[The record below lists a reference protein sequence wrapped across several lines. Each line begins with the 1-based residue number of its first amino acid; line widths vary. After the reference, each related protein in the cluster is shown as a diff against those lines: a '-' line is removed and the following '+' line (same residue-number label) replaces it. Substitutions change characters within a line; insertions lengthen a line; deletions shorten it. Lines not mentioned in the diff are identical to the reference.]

1 MPGIIP
7 LDKACFASPKVC
19 WELFVLS
26 SVLNT
31 VALRGQCARRSVCM
45 SLRNL
50 LSDFHFSLRLLR
62 RNPGFSAAA
71 MVVLALGIGANT
83 AIFSVVN
90 AVLLRPLPFDDPSRI
105 MQVWHVPP
113 AKSFPGMTM
122 FAVSPANYLD
132 WHSQRSA
139 FEQLAAYG
147 FRSFTVGAK
156 ERPEAVQAGAVASDF
171 FPLLR
176 VQPVLGRTFAPDED
190 RPGEGHVVV
199 LGYNFWRDHF
209 ASDRNIVGRSVAID
223 GETYS
228 VVSVMPGTLQ
238 FPSWAKIWVPLA
250 WTNEIRA
257 VRGNHNYGV
266 IARLKKGVDIRRAQ
280 AELSAISTRLEKLY
294 PEDDKGWGAIISP
307 LREHLLVDVRSAL
320 LVLLVAV
327 AFVLL
332 IACANVANLV
342 LAKTLARRK
351 EIAIRTSLGATRF
364 VVLRQI
370 LAETVLLS
378 VAGGALGLFLARFG
392 VTLIVKVLGDRI
404 PAFMQITLDIPVL
417 AFTLLLSVVAGV
429 LAGLI
434 PSVRFT
440 RADVNEALKQG
451 QSRGSSDARGGGTR
465 RLLVVSEVALSLVLL
480 IGAGLMIRSL
490 WELRKVQPGFDPHN
504 VLTMTVPLPRNRY
517 SSPAGQVAFFQEVLT
532 RIRALPGI
540 DSAGVIDD
548 LPLDGGGSHQP
559 FSIEGR
565 PVRQMSDQPE
575 VDVRLIS
582 PGYIHAMHIPILRGR
597 DLSDAD
603 VAGRPGAVL
612 ISDSLARRFW
622 PNEDPIGRHLTLT
635 FFPDIVR
642 EVVGIVGDV
651 KLDSLDETRPVATI
665 YHPLAQVSVSPGE
678 AWRSFGMTF
687 TVRTHSAPVN
697 TISAVT
703 GAIHQLGPDLPVVD
717 VMSMNDVIAQS
728 VSPLRFNMLLLAC
741 FAGLALVLAAV
752 GIYSVLSYTV
762 RRRGREIG
770 IRMALGAS
778 HSAVVRMGLTDGL
791 KPILMGIALG
801 LVAAIALSRVVASL
815 IFGVR
820 ATDPLTFAAVALL
833 LMLVGVFATIVPP
846 YRATRIEPVR
856 ILREE

>member
-1 MPGIIP
+1 
-7 LDKACFASPKVC
+7 
-19 WELFVLS
+19 
-26 SVLNT
+26 
-31 VALRGQCARRSVCM
+31 M
-45 SLRNL
+45 STRDL
-50 LSDFHFSLRLLR
+50 LSEFRFSLRILR

-71 MVVLALGIGANT
+71 IVVLALGIGANT

-105 MQVWHVPP
+105 MQVWHTPP
-113 AKSFPGMTM
+113 AQSFPGLTW
-122 FAVSPANYLD
+122 FSVSPANYLD
-132 WHSQRSA
+132 WRSQSSS
-139 FEQLAAYG
+139 FEQMAAYG
-147 FRSFTVGAK
+147 FRSFTVGGK
-156 ERPEAVQAGAVASDF
+156 ERPEAIQAAAVASDF

-176 VQPVLGRTFAPDED
+176 VQPLLGRTFAPDED
-190 RPGEGHVVV
+190 RPGQGHVVV
-199 LGYNFWRDHF
+199 LSYNFWGDHF
-209 ASDRNIVGRSVAID
+209 ASDRNVVGRTILLDGENYSIVG
-223 GETYS
+223 
-228 VVSVMPGTLQ
+228 VMPETFR
-238 FPSWAKIWVPLA
+238 FPSWGKIWVPLA
-250 WTNEIRA
+250 WTNETRA

-266 IARLKKGVDIRRAQ
+266 IARLKKSVDIRRAQ
-280 AELSAISTRLEKLY
+280 AELSAISMRLEQLY
-294 PEDDKGWGAIISP
+294 PEDDKGWGAIIIP
-307 LREHLLVDVRSAL
+307 LREQLVGDVRAAL
-320 LVLLVAV
+320 LVLLGAV

-532 RIRALPGI
+532 RVRALPGI

-565 PVRQMSDQPE
+565 PVQQMSDQPE

-687 TVRTHSAPVN
+687 TVRTHSDPVN
-697 TISAVT
+697 SISAVT
-703 GAIHQLGPDLPVVD
+703 GAIHQVGPDLPVVD

-762 RRRGREIG
+762 RRRVREIG

-778 HSAVVRMGLTDGL
+778 HSDVVRMVLTDGL

-833 LMLVGVFATIVPP
+833 LMLVGVFATIVPA

>member
-1 MPGIIP
+1 
-7 LDKACFASPKVC
+7 
-19 WELFVLS
+19 
-26 SVLNT
+26 
-31 VALRGQCARRSVCM
+31 M
-45 SLRNL
+45 STRDL
-50 LSDFHFSLRLLR
+50 LSEFRFSLRILR

-71 MVVLALGIGANT
+71 IVVLALGIGANT

-90 AVLLRPLPFDDPSRI
+90 AVLLRPLPFDDSSRI
-105 MQVWHVPP
+105 MQVWHTPP
-113 AKSFPGMTM
+113 AQSFPGLTW
-122 FAVSPANYLD
+122 FSVSPANYLD
-132 WHSQRSA
+132 WRSQSSS
-139 FEQLAAYG
+139 FEQMAAYG
-147 FRSFTVGAK
+147 FRSFTVGGK
-156 ERPEAVQAGAVASDF
+156 ERPEAIQAAAVASDF

-176 VQPVLGRTFAPDED
+176 VQPLLGRTFAPDED
-190 RPGEGHVVV
+190 RPGQGHVVV
-199 LGYNFWRDHF
+199 LSYNFWGDHF
-209 ASDRNIVGRSVAID
+209 ASDRNVVGRTILLDGENYSIVG
-223 GETYS
+223 
-228 VVSVMPGTLQ
+228 VMPETFR
-238 FPSWAKIWVPLA
+238 FPSWGKIWVPLA
-250 WTNEIRA
+250 WTNETRA

-266 IARLKKGVDIRRAQ
+266 IARLKKSVDIRRAQ
-280 AELSAISTRLEKLY
+280 AELSAISTRLEQLY
-294 PEDDKGWGAIISP
+294 PEDDKGWGAIIIP
-307 LREHLLVDVRSAL
+307 LREQLVGDVRAAL
-320 LVLLVAV
+320 LVLLGAV

-687 TVRTHSAPVN
+687 TVRTHSDPVN
-697 TISAVT
+697 SISAVT
-703 GAIHQLGPDLPVVD
+703 GAIHQVGPDLPVVD

-762 RRRGREIG
+762 RRRVREIG

-778 HSAVVRMGLTDGL
+778 HSDVVRMVLTDGL
-791 KPILMGIALG
+791 KPMLMGIALG

-833 LMLVGVFATIVPP
+833 LMLVGVFATIVPA

>member
-1 MPGIIP
+1 M
-7 LDKACFASPKVC
+7 
-19 WELFVLS
+19 
-26 SVLNT
+26 
-31 VALRGQCARRSVCM
+31 
-45 SLRNL
+45 RNL
-50 LSDFHFSLRLLR
+50 LSDFRFSLRLLR

-71 MVVLALGIGANT
+71 IVVLALGIGANT

-132 WHSQRSA
+132 WHSQSSS
-139 FEQLAAYG
+139 FEQMAAYG
-147 FRSFTVGAK
+147 FRSFTVGGT
-156 ERPEAVQAGAVASDF
+156 ERPEAIQAGTVAPDF

-176 VQPVLGRTFAPDED
+176 VQPLLGRTFTPDED
-190 RPGEGHVVV
+190 QPGQGHVVV

-209 ASDRNIVGRSVAID
+209 ASDRNVVGHNILLD

-228 VVSVMPGTLQ
+228 VVGVMPEFFR
-238 FPSWAKIWVPLA
+238 FPSWAKVWVPLA
-250 WTNEIRA
+250 WDNATRA
-257 VRGNHNYGV
+257 VRGNHNYAV
-266 IARLKKGVDIRRAQ
+266 IARLKKNVDIHQAQ
-280 AELSAISTRLEKLY
+280 AELSAISTRLEQLY
-294 PEDDKGWGAIISP
+294 PEDDKGWGATILP
-307 LREHLLVDVRSAL
+307 LREQLVGDVRAAL
-320 LVLLVAV
+320 LVLLGAV

-351 EIAIRTSLGATRF
+351 EIAIRTALGASRL

-378 VAGGALGLFLARFG
+378 VAGGALGLVLAYFG

-404 PAFMQITLDIPVL
+404 PPFMQVTLDVPVL
-417 AFTLLLSVVAGV
+417 VFTLLLSVVAGV

-440 RADVNEALKQG
+440 KADVNEALKQG
-451 QSRGSSDARGGGTR
+451 QSRGTSDARGGGTR

-490 WELRKVQPGFDPHN
+490 WELRKVQPGFDANN
-504 VLTMTVPLPRNRY
+504 VLTMTVPMPRNRF
-517 SSPAGQVAFFQEVLT
+517 SSPSGEINFFQDALT
-532 RIRALPGI
+532 RVRALPGVE
-540 DSAGVIDD
+540 SAGVIDD
-548 LPLDGGGSHQP
+548 LPLNGGGSHQP
-559 FSIEGR
+559 FTIEGR
-565 PVRQMSDQPE
+565 PVPPMSEQPE
-575 VDVRLIS
+575 VDVRVVS
-582 PGYIHAMHIPILRGR
+582 PGYLRAMHIPILRGR
-597 DLSDAD
+597 DITDSD
-603 VAGRPGAVL
+603 VAGRPAAVL

-622 PNEDPIGRHLTLT
+622 PNEDPIGRHITLT
-635 FFPDIVR
+635 FYANVVR
-642 EVVGIVGDV
+642 EIVGIVGDT
-651 KLDSLDETRPVATI
+651 KQDSLDETRPSGVI
-665 YHPLAQVSVSPGE
+665 YHALAQLTAPPTE
-678 AWRSFGMTF
+678 PWRSFPMSF
-687 TVRTHSAPVN
+687 AVRTSSDPMNSV
-697 TISAVT
+697 TAVT
-703 GAIHQLGPDLPVVD
+703 GAIHQAAPDLPVVD
-717 VMSMNDVIAQS
+717 VMSMNEILAQS
-728 VSPLRFNMLLLAC
+728 VSPQRFNMLLLAC

-762 RRRGREIG
+762 RRRVREIG

-778 HSAVVRMGLTDGL
+778 NQDVVRMILADGL
-791 KPILMGIALG
+791 KPILIGVVLG
-801 LVAAIALSRVVASL
+801 LAAALALSRVVSSL
-815 IFGVR
+815 IYGVR

-833 LMLVGVFATIVPP
+833 LLIVGIFATILPA

>member
-1 MPGIIP
+1 
-7 LDKACFASPKVC
+7 
-19 WELFVLS
+19 
-26 SVLNT
+26 
-31 VALRGQCARRSVCM
+31 M
-45 SLRNL
+45 STRDL
-50 LSDFHFSLRLLR
+50 LSEFRFSLRILR

-71 MVVLALGIGANT
+71 IVVLALGIGANT

-105 MQVWHVPP
+105 MQVWHTPP
-113 AKSFPGMTM
+113 AQSFPGLTW
-122 FAVSPANYLD
+122 FSVSPANYLD
-132 WHSQRSA
+132 WRSQSSS
-139 FEQLAAYG
+139 FEQMAAYG
-147 FRSFTVGAK
+147 FRSFTVGGK
-156 ERPEAVQAGAVASDF
+156 ERPEAIQAAAVASDF

-176 VQPVLGRTFAPDED
+176 VQPLLGRTFAPDED
-190 RPGEGHVVV
+190 RPGQGHVVV
-199 LGYNFWRDHF
+199 LSYNFWGDHF
-209 ASDRNIVGRSVAID
+209 ASDRNVVGRTILLDGENYSIVG
-223 GETYS
+223 
-228 VVSVMPGTLQ
+228 VMPETFR
-238 FPSWAKIWVPLA
+238 FPSWGKIWVPLA
-250 WTNEIRA
+250 WTNETRA

-266 IARLKKGVDIRRAQ
+266 IARLKKSVDIRRAQ
-280 AELSAISTRLEKLY
+280 AELSAISTRLEQLY
-294 PEDDKGWGAIISP
+294 PEDDKGWGAIIIP
-307 LREHLLVDVRSAL
+307 LREQLVGDVRAAL
-320 LVLLVAV
+320 LVLLGAV

-565 PVRQMSDQPE
+565 PVQQMSDQPE

-687 TVRTHSAPVN
+687 TVRTHSDPVN
-697 TISAVT
+697 SISAVT
-703 GAIHQLGPDLPVVD
+703 GAIHQVGPDLPVVD

-728 VSPLRFNMLLLAC
+728 VSPQRFNMLLLAC

-762 RRRGREIG
+762 RRRVREIG

-778 HSAVVRMGLTDGL
+778 HSDVVRMVLTDGL

-833 LMLVGVFATIVPP
+833 LMLVGVFATIVPA

>member
-1 MPGIIP
+1 MPMR
-7 LDKACFASPKVC
+7 D
-19 WELFVLS
+19 
-26 SVLNT
+26 
-31 VALRGQCARRSVCM
+31 
-45 SLRNL
+45 L
-50 LSDFHFSLRLLR
+50 LSEFRFSLRLLR

-71 MVVLALGIGANT
+71 IVALALGIGANS

-90 AVLLRPLPFDDPSRI
+90 AVLLRPLPFNDPSRI
-105 MQVWHVPP
+105 MQVWHTPP

-122 FAVSPANYLD
+122 FSVSPANYLD
-132 WHSQRSA
+132 WQSQSSS
-139 FEQLAAYG
+139 FEHMAAYG
-147 FRSFTVGAK
+147 FRSFTVGGT
-156 ERPEAVQAGAVASDF
+156 ERPEAIQAATVGSNF

-176 VQPVLGRTFAPDED
+176 AQPLLGRTFAPDED
-190 RPGEGHVVV
+190 RPGQGHVVI
-199 LGYNFWRDHF
+199 LGYNLWRDHF
-209 ASDRNIVGRSVAID
+209 ASDPAIVGRTVLLN
-223 GETYS
+223 GEAYN
-228 VVSVMPGTLQ
+228 VVGVMPETFR
-238 FPSWAKIWVPLA
+238 FPSWGKIWVPLA
-250 WTNEIRA
+250 WSNETRA

-266 IARLKKGVDIRRAQ
+266 IARLKKNVDMHQAQ
-280 AELSAISTRLEKLY
+280 AELSAISVRLEQLY
-294 PEDDKGWGAIISP
+294 PEDDKGWGAIIIP
-307 LREHLLVDVRSAL
+307 LREQLVGDVRPAL
-320 LVLLVAV
+320 LVLLGAV

-351 EIAIRTSLGATRF
+351 EIAIRTALGATRL

-392 VTLIVKVLGDRI
+392 ITLIVKVLGDRI

-440 RADVNEALKQG
+440 KADVNESLKQG
-451 QSRGSSDARGGGTR
+451 QSRGSSDARGSGTR

-504 VLTMTVPLPRNRY
+504 VLKMTVPLPANRY
-517 SSPAGQVAFFQEVLT
+517 SSPAGEVSFFQETLT
-532 RIRALPGI
+532 RVRALPGV
-540 DSAGVIDD
+540 DSAGVIDS

-565 PVRQMSDQPE
+565 PVQQMSDQPE

-582 PGYIHAMHIPILRGR
+582 PGYLRSMHIPILKGR
-597 DLSDAD
+597 DLNDAD

-612 ISDSLARRFW
+612 ISDALARRFW
-622 PNEDPIGRHLTLT
+622 PNEDPIGKHLTLT

-642 EVVGIVGDV
+642 AVVGIVGEV
-651 KLDSLDETRPVATI
+651 KLDSLDETRPVAAI

-678 AWRSFGMTF
+678 SWGSFGMTF
-687 TVRTHSAPVN
+687 TVRTNSNPAN
-697 TISAVT
+697 SISAVT
-703 GAIHQLGPDLPVVD
+703 AAIHQVGPDLPVVE

-728 VSPLRFNMLLLAC
+728 VSPQRFNMQLLAC

-762 RRRGREIG
+762 RRRVREIG

-778 HSAVVRMGLTDGL
+778 HNDVVRMVLTDGL
-791 KPILMGIALG
+791 KPILLGVVLG
-801 LVAAIALSRVVASL
+801 LAAALALSSVVASL
-815 IFGVR
+815 IYGVH

-833 LMLVGVFATIVPP
+833 LLLVGVFATILPA
-846 YRATRIEPVR
+846 YRATRIEPVQ

>member
-1 MPGIIP
+1 
-7 LDKACFASPKVC
+7 
-19 WELFVLS
+19 
-26 SVLNT
+26 
-31 VALRGQCARRSVCM
+31 M
-45 SLRNL
+45 SIRNL
-50 LSDFHFSLRLLR
+50 FTDFRFSLRLLR
-62 RNPGFSAAA
+62 RNPAFSAAA
-71 MVVLALGIGANT
+71 IVVLALGIGANT

-132 WHSQRSA
+132 WHNQSSS
-139 FEQLAAYG
+139 FEQMAAYG
-147 FRSFTVGAK
+147 FRSFTVGGT
-156 ERPEAVQAGAVASDF
+156 ERPEAIQAGTVASDF

-176 VQPVLGRTFAPDED
+176 VQPLFGRTFAPEED
-190 RPGEGHVVV
+190 SPGQGHVVV

-209 ASDRNIVGRSVAID
+209 ASDRNIVGRNIVLD

-228 VVSVMPGTLQ
+228 VVGVMPETLR
-238 FPSWAKIWVPLA
+238 FPSWAKLWVPLA
-250 WTNEIRA
+250 WTNDIRA

-266 IARLKKGVDIRRAQ
+266 IARLKKNVDMRQAQ
-280 AELSAISTRLEKLY
+280 AELSAISTRLEQMY
-294 PEDDKGWGAIISP
+294 PEDDRGWGAIILP
-307 LREHLLVDVRSAL
+307 LREQLVGDVRPAL
-320 LVLLVAV
+320 LVLLGAV

-351 EIAIRTSLGATRF
+351 EIAIRTALGASRL

-378 VAGGALGLFLARFG
+378 VAGGALGLFLAYFG
-392 VTLIVKVLGDRI
+392 ISLIVKVLGDRI
-404 PAFMQITLDIPVL
+404 PPFMQVRLDVPVL
-417 AFTLLLSVVAGV
+417 AFTLLVSVVAGV

-440 RADVNEALKQG
+440 KADVNEALKQG
-451 QSRGSSDARGGGTR
+451 QSRGTSDARGGGTR

-504 VLTMTVPLPRNRY
+504 VLTMTVPLPRNRF
-517 SSPAGQVAFFQEVLT
+517 SSPSGQINFFQDALT
-532 RIRALPGI
+532 RVRTLPGVK
-540 DSAGVIDD
+540 SAGVIDA
-548 LPLDGGGSHQP
+548 LPLNGGGSHQP
-559 FSIEGR
+559 FTIEGR
-565 PVRQMSDQPE
+565 PAPPMSEQPE
-575 VDVRLIS
+575 VDVRVIS
-582 PGYIHAMHIPILRGR
+582 PGYLRAMHIPIVRGR
-597 DLSDAD
+597 DLSDSD
-603 VAGRPGAVL
+603 VAGRPAAVL

-622 PNEDPIGRHLTLT
+622 PNEDPIGRHITLT
-635 FFPDIVR
+635 FFPNVVR
-642 EVVGIVGDV
+642 EIVGIVGDT
-651 KLDSLDETRPVATI
+651 KQDSLDETRPVATI
-665 YHPLAQVSVSPGE
+665 YHALAQVTAPPSEP
-678 AWRSFGMTF
+678 WRTFPMSFA
-687 TVRTHSAPVN
+687 VRTNSDPMNSV
-697 TISAVT
+697 TAVT
-703 GAIHQLGPDLPVVD
+703 GAIHQAAPDLPVVD
-717 VMSMNDVIAQS
+717 VMSMNEIIAQS
-728 VSPLRFNMLLLAC
+728 VSPQRFNMLLLAC

-762 RRRGREIG
+762 RRRVREIG

-778 HSAVVRMGLTDGL
+778 HEDVIRMILADGL
-791 KPILMGIALG
+791 KPILVGVVLG
-801 LVAAIALSRVVASL
+801 LAAALALSRVVASL
-815 IFGVR
+815 IYGVR

-833 LMLVGVFATIVPP
+833 LLIVGVFATILPA

>member
-1 MPGIIP
+1 
-7 LDKACFASPKVC
+7 
-19 WELFVLS
+19 
-26 SVLNT
+26 
-31 VALRGQCARRSVCM
+31 M
-45 SLRNL
+45 SMRNL
-50 LSDFHFSLRLLR
+50 LSDFRFSLRLLR

-71 MVVLALGIGANT
+71 IVVLALGIGANT

-132 WHSQRSA
+132 WHSQSSS
-139 FEQLAAYG
+139 FEQMAAYG
-147 FRSFTVGAK
+147 FRSFTVGGA
-156 ERPEAVQAGAVASDF
+156 ERPEAVQAASIASDF

-176 VQPVLGRTFAPDED
+176 VHPMLGRTFTPDED
-190 RPGEGHVVV
+190 QPGQGHVVV

-209 ASDRNIVGRSVAID
+209 ASDRNIVGRNVVID

-228 VVSVMPGTLQ
+228 IVGVMPKTFR
-238 FPSWAKIWVPLA
+238 FPSWAKVWVPLA
-250 WTNEIRA
+250 WTNETRA

-266 IARLKKGVDIRRAQ
+266 IARLKKNVDMRQAQ
-280 AELSAISTRLEKLY
+280 SELSAISSRLERLY
-294 PEDDKGWGAIISP
+294 PEDDKGWGAIILP
-307 LREHLLVDVRSAL
+307 FRDQLVGDVRPAL
-320 LVLLVAV
+320 LVLLGAV

-351 EIAIRTSLGATRF
+351 EIAIRTALGASRL
-364 VVLRQI
+364 VVLQQI

-378 VAGGALGLFLARFG
+378 VAGGALGLILARFG
-392 VTLIVKVLGDRI
+392 ITLIVKVLGDRI

-417 AFTLLLSVVAGV
+417 SFTLLLSVVAGV
-429 LAGLI
+429 LAGVI

-440 RADVNEALKQG
+440 KTDVNEALKQG

-490 WELRKVQPGFDPHN
+490 WELRKVQPGFDSHN
-504 VLTMTVPLPRNRY
+504 VLTMTVPLPANRFP
-517 SSPAGQVAFFQEVLT
+517 SPTGEIHFFEDVLN

-548 LPLDGGGSHQP
+548 LPLNGGGSNQP
-559 FSIEGR
+559 FTIEGR
-565 PVRQMSDQPE
+565 PAPPMSEQPE
-575 VDVRLIS
+575 VDVRVIS
-582 PGYIHAMHIPILRGR
+582 PGYLRAMHIPIVRGR
-597 DLSDAD
+597 DLSDSD

-622 PNEDPIGRHLTLT
+622 PNEDPIGRHITLT
-635 FFPDIVR
+635 FYPGVVR
-642 EVVGIVGDV
+642 EIVGIVGDI
-651 KLDSLDETRPVATI
+651 KMDSLDQTRSGAAI
-665 YHPLAQVSVSPGE
+665 YHPLAQLTAPPTE
-678 AWRSFGMTF
+678 PWRSFGMSF
-687 TVRTHSAPVN
+687 AVRTNSDPMNSV
-697 TISAVT
+697 SAVT
-703 GAIHQLGPDLPVVD
+703 KAIHEIGPDLPVVD
-717 VMSMNDVIAQS
+717 VLSMNEIIAQS
-728 VSPLRFNMLLLAC
+728 VSPQRFNMLLLAC

-752 GIYSVLSYTV
+752 GIYSVVSYTV
-762 RRRGREIG
+762 RRRVREIG

-778 HSAVVRMGLTDGL
+778 NADVVRMVLVDGL
-791 KPILMGIALG
+791 KPILVGVLLG
-801 LVAAIALSRVVASL
+801 LAAALALSRVVSSL
-815 IFGVR
+815 IYGVR
-820 ATDPLTFAAVALL
+820 ATDPLTFAAVAILL
-833 LMLVGVFATIVPP
+833 LIVGIFATILPA
-846 YRATRIEPVR
+846 YRAARIEPVR